1 MAIRVYESV
10 LIIMNAHLG
19 AILEDAYIKVC
30 SKNTDFN
37 VLPLQGVI
45 CISLIYPRR
54 CHWAEFVYALS
65 GQFLEVAF

>member
-1 MAIRVYESV
+1 MS
-10 LIIMNAHLG
+10 AHLE

-54 CHWAEFVYALS
+54 CHWAEFIYALS
-65 GQFLEVAF
+65 GQF